1 MRKAMQGMLSK
12 QWLLR
17 CHILLGLRWCFV
29 PLTVLLLSGSVLVA
43 CQLGGHYAAWSLALL
58 LADGSAALGS
68 DRKASILLTLALT
81 LSAAALFC
89 LPIMGIEAVAAMI
102 IYLVISGMACR
113 SCRSRSKATFSEK
126 LQRLLFA
133 AWAGEAVLGIA
144 VSAGLLYAA
153 STLLADETGPIER
166 QWVFFW
172 RLLCINCAASVLSFL
187 MLPLLLLRIFR
198 EPKDAYRPQMELQVI
213 GACSELEPIE
223 DQRISRNEPSTR
235 WARRRRGLFVGSAAA
250 CVACMVLCTAVFL
263 FFHLLAPGQSL
274 ESLAKAQVCDSC
286 FCGNV
291 SLDVEMVYD
300 LKYGSAYSE
309 RHGQEVDLLLDV
321 YRPTV
326 ALGWKAPA
334 VLLIHGGN
342 FIGGSK
348 QAGIMEAEALYFA
361 RAGFVVFN
369 MNYRLEGST
378 YLVELS
384 AVRDA
389 VHDAKAAVR
398 FIVDQAESFRLD
410 PTRIAA
416 WGESAGGITAISM
429 NSVSSEGSS
438 GNPGLSSNIS
448 AAVSLSGTMW
458 PFLVASPR
466 NEVLRDTPWFNVHS
480 KADSVVYPFLA
491 VMTHVYLLAKGVPD
505 PENRLVW
512 VSGAEHVPWSPSV
525 RATVRPLVLNFLAEV
540 MNLKLLCQV

>member
-1 MRKAMQGMLSK
+1 
-12 QWLLR
+12 
-17 CHILLGLRWCFV
+17 
-29 PLTVLLLSGSVLVA
+29 
-43 CQLGGHYAAWSLALL
+43 
-58 LADGSAALGS
+58 
-68 DRKASILLTLALT
+68 
-81 LSAAALFC
+81 
-89 LPIMGIEAVAAMI
+89 
-102 IYLVISGMACR
+102 
-113 SCRSRSKATFSEK
+113 
-126 LQRLLFA
+126 
-133 AWAGEAVLGIA
+133 
-144 VSAGLLYAA
+144 
-153 STLLADETGPIER
+153 
-166 QWVFFW
+166 
-172 RLLCINCAASVLSFL
+172 
-187 MLPLLLLRIFR
+187 
-198 EPKDAYRPQMELQVI
+198 
-213 GACSELEPIE
+213 
-223 DQRISRNEPSTR
+223 
-235 WARRRRGLFVGSAAA
+235 
-250 CVACMVLCTAVFL
+250 
-263 FFHLLAPGQSL
+263 
-274 ESLAKAQVCDSC
+274 
-286 FCGNV
+286 
-291 SLDVEMVYD
+291 MVYD

-491 VMTHVYLLAKGVPD
+491 APWHTWNQDFVFLTVLMPKHYFF
-505 PENRLVW
+505 LVESMHLSQ
-512 VSGAEHVPWSPSV
+512 V
-525 RATVRPLVLNFLAEV
+525 VLIFFLGTCTNIRRFGMIWIYRFGIAV
-540 MNLKLLCQV
+540 AS

>member
-1 MRKAMQGMLSK
+1 
-12 QWLLR
+12 
-17 CHILLGLRWCFV
+17 
-29 PLTVLLLSGSVLVA
+29 
-43 CQLGGHYAAWSLALL
+43 
-58 LADGSAALGS
+58 
-68 DRKASILLTLALT
+68 
-81 LSAAALFC
+81 
-89 LPIMGIEAVAAMI
+89 
-102 IYLVISGMACR
+102 
-113 SCRSRSKATFSEK
+113 
-126 LQRLLFA
+126 
-133 AWAGEAVLGIA
+133 
-144 VSAGLLYAA
+144 
-153 STLLADETGPIER
+153 
-166 QWVFFW
+166 
-172 RLLCINCAASVLSFL
+172 

-198 EPKDAYRPQMELQVI
+198 EAKDAYRPQMELQVI
-213 GACSELEPIE
+213 GACSDELAEPPIE
-223 DQRISRNEPSTR
+223 VERGISRSFEPSTR
-235 WARRRRGLFVGSAAA
+235 CARRLSIGSAAA

-263 FFHLLAPGQSL
+263 FLHVIAPGQSL
-274 ESLAKAQVCDSC
+274 ESLSGQAKAQVCDSC
-286 FCGNV
+286 FCENV
-291 SLDVEMVYD
+291 SPDVGVVYD

-321 YRPTV
+321 HRPTV
-326 ALGWKAPA
+326 APSSKAPA

-398 FIVDQAESFRLD
+398 FIVDQAESFGVD

-480 KADSVVYPFLA
+480 KGDSVVYPFLA

-505 PENRLVW
+505 VENRLLW
-512 VSGAEHVPWSPSV
+512 VAGAQHVPWSSSV
-525 RATVRPLVLNFLAEV
+525 SATVRPVVLNFLSDVMDLKAILFSFSESRPCSNCERHGTTEMENFSTNQFPRPRSISMTSEESRELIDKDQMRKALEQQGFLHLDGCNGFHQLWEAIGNEV
-540 MNLKLLCQV
+540 GSTMKRSTLPEP